1 MKSCLTLSLL
11 INLALAQIRFGD
23 STSSASSSSG
33 GRPSFSSRPSRPS
46 FPSFPSSP
54 SRPSRP
60 SFPSSPSRPSRP
72 NRPVQSVEFENNN
85 NNNNGVSGVK
95 SLADV
100 LGKDTTEVKSLIRRV
115 NTNSRKRG
123 ESCRTPLGEAGTCQ
137 YIFSSQCSSILQIIL
152 Q

>member
-1 MKSCLTLSLL
+1 M
-11 INLALAQIRFGD
+11 
-23 STSSASSSSG
+23 
-33 GRPSFSSRPSRPS
+33 
-46 FPSFPSSP
+46 
-54 SRPSRP
+54 
-60 SFPSSPSRPSRP
+60 
-72 NRPVQSVEFENNN
+72 EFE

-152 Q
+152 QQGVSPQVLAYLFQVQRPHSLHLISYYYTGNQKPVWL